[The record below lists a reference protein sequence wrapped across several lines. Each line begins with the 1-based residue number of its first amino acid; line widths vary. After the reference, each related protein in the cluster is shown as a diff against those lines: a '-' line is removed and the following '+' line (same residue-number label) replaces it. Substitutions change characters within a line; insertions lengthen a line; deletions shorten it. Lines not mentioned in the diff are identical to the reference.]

1 MQWIDLPCQPHDS
14 LDWSEELCKARTLV
28 EQGDR
33 IVWKCNL
40 GLEGPFYP
48 LDDEMRFQSA
58 SLAMTRFSEIVWPE
72 FKEHTE
78 FVCLYRGSADF
89 HSYFSWSD
97 KQLTDFARFADPD
110 TLQAKRLFTAES
122 FAIYFRMLSHR
133 LPDEAKVLLLFDLAP
148 LKSPVTALQVIS
160 KERFEHFSIGVRG
173 LDMPI
178 EGLWWDGTELECRKI
193 EVTAGVVFPESACEA
208 SCEALGKLF
217 TIPGVKII
225 FESFLSEE
233 WEGLDQ
239 LYVIENSLS
248 VQGLRKLSGFR
259 AAGGEVITI

>member
-1 MQWIDLPCQPHDS
+1 MLKWIDLPSQPHDS
-14 LDWSEELCKARTLV
+14 LDWSKELAQAKMHV

-58 SLAMTRFSEIVWPE
+58 SLAMTRFSETVWPAFQE
-72 FKEHTE
+72 ATE
-78 FVCLYRGSADF
+78 FVCLYRGSGDF
-89 HSYFSWSD
+89 LACFSWSD
-97 KQLTDFARFADPD
+97 KQRADFDKFADAD
-110 TLQAKRLFTAES
+110 TRIFTAES

-148 LKSPVTALQVIS
+148 LKSPATALQVLS
-160 KERFEHFSIGVRG
+160 KERFDHFSMGFCG
-173 LDMPI
+173 LDMPLEGIWWEGTAI
-178 EGLWWDGTELECRKI
+178 EYRKI
-193 EVTAGVVFPESACEA
+193 NAVSGAVFPEAHSDRAE
-208 SCEALGKLF
+208 ELF
-217 TIPGVKII
+217 HIPDVKII

-248 VQGLRKLSGFR
+248 AQGLRKLSGFH
-259 AAGGEVITI
+259 AAGGEIITI